1 VFLNKDMSIYQ
12 NSLGVLIS
20 KLERSNVYQVETNA
34 TYGQIKGYIKTT
46 YDTEPKMSFQFSVEP
61 PEGEPHKTV
70 FTFSV
75 SSQDTIEGLYQYVFG
90 YVSPIDKISQ
100 IPIY

>member
-1 VFLNKDMSIYQ
+1 MSIYQ

-61 PEGEPHKTV
+61 P
-70 FTFSV
+70 
-75 SSQDTIEGLYQYVFG
+75 
-90 YVSPIDKISQ
+90 
-100 IPIY
+100 